1 MEEKYKKI
9 IANKVE
15 EYAKNNEKF
24 VLIQNIVGGKE
35 RVFLIPAKRY
45 KQLTNKQK
53 KFLMED
59 K

>member
-9 IANKVE
+9 IDDKVE

-35 RVFLIPAKRY
+35 RVFLVPSKRY
-45 KQLTNKQK
+45 KELTAKQK